1 MSWQTIIPIVISI
14 LALSYTVFRGTRE
27 EKRVDTSEI
36 ESRAAEN
43 ARINYKL
50 DESIRIGKES
60 VAELRT
66 LRKEL
71 SAQDGRLIA
80 VEREVRSLEKRVDN
94 MELRLSNL
102 TGSIN
107 D

>member
-1 MSWQTIIPIVISI
+1 MPWQAIITIVISI
-14 LALSYTVFRGTRE
+14 LALCYTVFKGTRE

-36 ESRAAEN
+36 EARAAEN

-60 VAELRT
+60 NAELKT

-80 VEREVRSLEKRVDN
+80 VEREVRSLEKRMDN
-94 MELRLSNL
+94 IDLRLSTL
-102 TGSIN
+102 TGEHH

>member
-1 MSWQTIIPIVISI
+1 MPWQTIIPIVISI
-14 LALSYTVFRGTRE
+14 LALCYTVFKGAKE

-36 ESRAAEN
+36 EARAAEN
-43 ARINYKL
+43 ARINYK
-50 DESIRIGKES
+50 SN
-60 VAELRT
+60 AELKT

-80 VEREVRSLEKRVDN
+80 VEREVRSLEKRMDSID
-94 MELRLSNL
+94 LRLSSL
-102 TGSIN
+102 TGEHH